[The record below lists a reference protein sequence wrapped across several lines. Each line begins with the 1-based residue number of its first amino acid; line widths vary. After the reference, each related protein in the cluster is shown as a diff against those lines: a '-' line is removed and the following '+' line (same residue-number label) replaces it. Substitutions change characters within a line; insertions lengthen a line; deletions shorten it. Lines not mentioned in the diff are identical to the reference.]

1 MALNPAQ
8 IIGGASPTRSRTVN
22 DFYPTPRIAIDTFL
36 NKWKPD
42 VNSKLF
48 EPCGGNGA
56 LIDGLTANGLDVVG
70 ACDINPQR
78 NDIMKQDFLKL
89 TNLPVDADTI
99 ITNPPFN
106 LAEEF
111 VRKSFDLGINTV
123 AILIKATWFSA
134 AKRTDLFETHRPS
147 KKLDYTFR
155 IDFMGKGSPVMECC
169 WIVWE
174 GKNSPMTEYDLIRKL

>member
-1 MALNPAQ
+1 MALNPAL
-8 IIGGASPTRSRTVN
+8 IIGGASPTRTRTTN
-22 DFYPTPRIAIDTFL
+22 DFYPTPRVAIDTFL
-36 NKWKPD
+36 KHWQPKNK
-42 VNSKLF
+42 SKII

-56 LIDGLTANGLDVVG
+56 LIDGLVDNGLDVVYS
-70 ACDINPQR
+70 CDINPQR
-78 NDIMKQDFLKL
+78 KDIVKQDFLQLK
-89 TNLPVDADTI
+89 TLPCECDTI

-111 VRKSFDLGINTV
+111 VRKSFELGVNNV
-123 AILIKATWFSA
+123 AILIKSTWFSA
-134 AKRTDLFETHRPS
+134 AKRINLFENYRPS

-174 GKNSPMTEYDLIRKL
+174 GQNSKMTEYDLIKK